1 MRLLYGISLSLIL
14 IIGALVF
21 SAPATVLERLVSGE
35 QRVRLA
41 ECSGTLFRSGTCRI
55 FLRGSSGWRHAGAV
69 SYAWSFEPSL
79 GVHLALDHDGRRAG
93 TLRPS
98 LDGWTATDINLRTAI
113 LLPEILPQHSIGSW
127 QLTGWQVISMPT
139 LACDWRGLN
148 CTGRARIEI
157 IDLII
162 GRIGRDPVGSYVL
175 DLEAHPGGRMS
186 AQLRT
191 LSGPLTLEGRMEKP
205 TGGDMR
211 ITGQAKPGPGVS
223 NELRQL
229 LEKVARRKDPDTFSF
244 SLPP

>member
-1 MRLLYGISLSLIL
+1 MRLAYGISLSLIL
-14 IIGALVF
+14 IIGTLVV
-21 SAPATVLERLVSGE
+21 SAPATVLERLVSGD

-41 ECSGTLFRSGTCRI
+41 ACSGTLLRSGSCRI
-55 FLRGSSGWRHAGAV
+55 FLRSGSGWRHAGAM
-69 SYAWSFEPSL
+69 SYAWSFEPKL
-79 GVHLALDHDGRRAG
+79 GVRLTLHHDGRRAG
-93 TLRPS
+93 ILRPS
-98 LDGWTATDINLRTAI
+98 LDGWTATDISLRTAI

-127 QLTGWQVISMPT
+127 QLTGWQKISMPT
-139 LACDWRGLN
+139 LTCDWRGLI

-186 AQLRT
+186 AQLAT
-191 LSGPLTLEGRMEKP
+191 LAGPLTLEGRMEKP
-205 TGGDMR
+205 AGGNLR
-211 ITGQAKPGPGVS
+211 IDGQAKPGPGVS

-229 LEKVARRKDPDTFSF
+229 LANVARRKDADTFTF